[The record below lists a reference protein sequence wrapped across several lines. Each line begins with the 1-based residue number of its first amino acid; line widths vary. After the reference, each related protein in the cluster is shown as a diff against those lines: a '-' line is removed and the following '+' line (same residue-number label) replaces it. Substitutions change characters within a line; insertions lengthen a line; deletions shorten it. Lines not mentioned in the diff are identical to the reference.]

1 MKEQYRAL
9 EPSVPRHAT
18 IGADLTV
25 HLAAFTIAMY
35 RVLMQKGHP
44 RQEATQ
50 LVSNMVWQ
58 AYTKMGEVP
67 WIVSGRL
74 GQDSYQRLRF
84 CVDAF
89 LTFPFGSPGYQWE
102 NVDGGERVC
111 AFNITRC
118 PVAEYFH
125 AQGLDTLCVQT
136 WCNQDFALARQWG
149 GATLERTGTLAGGAP
164 CCDFRWHARAAREA
178 GGGGKI
184 LEAAEH
190 TEVPNPEEAPSS
202 KKA

>member
-1 MKEQYRAL
+1 
-9 EPSVPRHAT
+9 
-18 IGADLTV
+18 
-25 HLAAFTIAMY
+25 MY

-89 LTFPFGSPGYQWE
+89 LTFPFGSPAYQWE

-149 GATLERTGTLAGGAP
+149 GATLERTGTLAGGASY
-164 CCDFRWHARAAREA
+164 CDFRWRARAARD
-178 GGGGKI
+178 GGGGKV
-184 LEAAEH
+184 LEAAEP
-190 TEVPNPEEAPSS
+190 TEAPNPEEAPSS
-202 KKA
+202 QERKPRRTP